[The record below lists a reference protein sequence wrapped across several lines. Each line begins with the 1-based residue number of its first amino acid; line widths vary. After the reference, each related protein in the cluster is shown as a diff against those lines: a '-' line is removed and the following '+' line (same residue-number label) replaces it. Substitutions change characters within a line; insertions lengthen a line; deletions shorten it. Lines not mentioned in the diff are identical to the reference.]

1 MSLRWLAKSLA
12 SCALLSGCAA
22 KPAVEPPVLWDD
34 GVPLQ
39 AASFAGRSK
48 LAELSPQRSSQPALW
63 LVHVNHRPWTSI
75 PSLASLSSR
84 RDTKAAVF
92 DARSLFGQP
101 STYVSGHRPA
111 LSPPGCAAEQAAVSW
126 YVLQAEAPGQPAQIS
141 TNSGLIERCR
151 IERLRSATSPLAAL
165 ATGLV
170 LGYRSCETIDCEP
183 LLPVP
188 SVLRLLTPR
197 AQFVR
202 VGGERF
208 ATEEDPTKPF
218 SLVDVPVARGE
229 SSVAVLSLTGAE
241 IDRWRK
247 LRGEAQ
253 LDSDQ
258 MLVGPMELL
267 LVRVEVDWLENEEAP
282 TVRTSVSA
290 YGEPGRT
297 IAKWLGFGA
306 AKEDSK

>member
-1 MSLRWLAKSLA
+1 MSLRWLMKGLA
-12 SCALLSGCAA
+12 GCALLSGCAA
-22 KPAVEPPVLWDD
+22 TPTNVEPPVTWD

-48 LAELSPQRSSQPALW
+48 LAEPSPERSSQTALW
-63 LVHVNHRPWTSI
+63 LMHVNHRPWTSI
-75 PSLASLSSR
+75 PGLASLSSR
-84 RDTKAAVF
+84 RDPAAAVF

-101 STYVSGHRPA
+101 STYVAGNRPA
-111 LSPPGCAAEQAAVSW
+111 LFPPACAAEQAAVSW
-126 YVLQAEAPGQPAQIS
+126 YVLQAEAPGEPAQIT

-151 IERLRSATSPLAAL
+151 IERLRSAKSPLAAL
-165 ATGLV
+165 AAGLV
-170 LGYRSCETIDCEP
+170 LGYRSCEAIDCEP
-183 LLPVP
+183 LLQVP

-202 VGGERF
+202 VGAERF
-208 ATEEDPTKPF
+208 ATDEDPGKPF
-218 SLVDVPVARGE
+218 SIVDLPVVRGE
-229 SSVAVLSLTGAE
+229 SSVAVLSLTGDE

-258 MLVGPMELL
+258 MLLGPMALL
-267 LVRVEVDWLENEEAP
+267 LVRVEVEWLESEAVP
-282 TVRTSVSA
+282 TVRTSISA

-297 IAKWLGFGA
+297 IAKWLGYGA
-306 AKEDSK
+306 TKGKSK